1 MTFDP
6 SSSIPFPSPN
16 TFRER
21 LGTLLPEFRAADWVE
36 STGSTN
42 KDLGDLA
49 RAMASTAALSAN
61 VPVSTVATVATASWP
76 RLLGAHLQTAGKGR
90 AARPWHNAAGE
101 CLMFSC
107 GFAPKIATGDLPGI
121 APALGIASCLAL
133 RSLLTPLIG
142 APTAHQLTL
151 KWPNDLQWKDA
162 KLAGILVETAP
173 SAKPKQPVLV
183 IGMGLNLSG
192 ASKLSAELQR
202 PVADLSHILLKQA
215 IDPIELVAALAQ
227 AWQRTLHDYAATGY
241 AGFAARYQEVDG
253 LFGERVDVLDQ
264 GKLLHTGI
272 ARGTDSIGRLQIA
285 TASGLLPILVGDVS
299 IRARATPHASSARDA

>member
-1 MTFDP
+1 MTVDS

-21 LGTLLPEFRAADWVE
+21 LGTLLPEFDAVEWVE

-61 VPVSTVATVATASWP
+61 VPVSTVAAASWP

-142 APTAHQLTL
+142 ARTTHQLTL

-173 SAKPKQPVLV
+173 STTARQPILV

-192 ASKLSAELQR
+192 ASELSAELKR
-202 PVADLSHILLKQA
+202 AVADLSHILLEQA
-215 IDPIELVAALAQ
+215 IDPITLVATLAQ

-253 LFGERVDVLDQ
+253 LLGQQVEVIDQ

-272 ARGTDSIGRLQIA
+272 ALGTDSIGRLQIE

-299 IRARATPHASSARDA
+299 IRARAAQPSTSARDA

>member
-1 MTFDP
+1 MTINP
-6 SSSIPFPSPN
+6 NAAIPFPAPA
-16 TFRER
+16 TFRDR
-21 LGTLLPEFRAADWVE
+21 LGALLPEFQAVEWVE

-49 RAMASTAALSAN
+49 RAA
-61 VPVSTVATVATASWP
+61 ATATWP

-107 GFAPKIATGDLPGI
+107 GFAPKIGAGELPGV
-121 APALGIASCLAL
+121 APALGVASCLAL

-142 APTAHQLTL
+142 VRAAHQLTL
-151 KWPNDLQWKDA
+151 KWPNDLQWKGA

-173 SAKPKQPVLV
+173 SAKAQQPMLV
-183 IGMGLNLSG
+183 IGMGLNLVG
-192 ASKLSAELQR
+192 ASELSAELQR
-202 PVADLSHILLKQA
+202 PVADFSQILGDQA
-215 IDPIELVAALAQ
+215 VDPIALVAALAQ
-227 AWQRTLHDYAATGY
+227 AWQRTLHDYAAKGY
-241 AGFAARYQEVDG
+241 AAFAPRYQEVDG
-253 LFGERVDVLDQ
+253 LLGEQVDVIDQ

-272 ARGTDSIGRLQIA
+272 ARGTDVIGRLQIE

-299 IRARATPHASSARDA
+299 IRARATQPPSSARDA

>member
-21 LGTLLPEFRAADWVE
+21 LGTLLPEFQAVDWVE

-61 VPVSTVATVATASWP
+61 VPVSTVATASWP

-90 AARPWHNAAGE
+90 AARPWHNAADE

-142 APTAHQLTL
+142 ARTAHQLTL

-253 LFGERVDVLDQ
+253 LFGEQVDVLDQ

-272 ARGTDSIGRLQIA
+272 ARGTDSIGRLQIE